1 MHSVMG
7 IGATSVY
14 MVLMLARTVYATHQ
28 GGINHLHTFSSYS
41 KYFVGE
47 NKGRLRTHKMYEIH
61 EIHEIR
67 QQRLFVGEF
76 SVFKREPLYWRE

>member
-28 GGINHLHTFSSYS
+28 GGINHLHTFSTANILL
-41 KYFVGE
+41 V
-47 NKGRLRTHKMYEIH
+47 RTKAA
-61 EIHEIR
+61 
-67 QQRLFVGEF
+67 
-76 SVFKREPLYWRE
+76 